1 MPKPERVLSKEA
13 CFFFNKI
20 KGLTPPRH
28 YTDSGYLDDN
38 DYHYHYQQ
46 VMGYQVENDY
56 HLHKDCSTLQ
66 DNGLAR

>member
-1 MPKPERVLSKEA
+1 MPKPERVFDKEA

-28 YTDSGYLDDN
+28 YTDSGY
-38 DYHYHYQQ
+38 Q
-46 VMGYQVENDY
+46 VDNDY